1 MREHGGN
8 LDQAQ
13 QRFGGR
19 PEDWIDLSTGINRAP
34 YPVGE
39 VGARAWSALPSR
51 AEIEALHQAA
61 GHAYRTSAPI
71 VALGGAQAAI
81 QLLPQLAPPG
91 RARILA
97 PTYNE
102 YAGVLSAAGWEV
114 QEVGDFGA
122 LEGADL
128 AVVVNPNN
136 PDGRCHSPQDLLAL
150 LARVGRLVVDESFAD
165 AVPALSLAPEADRT
179 GLLILR
185 SFGKF
190 FGLAGLR
197 LGFAIGHAGDIERLA
212 ATSGPWPI
220 SGAAI
225 AIGCRALR
233 DEAWAEATSARLARD
248 CVRLDGMA
256 QAQGWGLIGGA
267 SLFRLYQTPDAL
279 AAQEML
285 ASSHIW
291 SRVFAQEPTWLRL
304 GLPGSEAEWTR
315 LADVLEPSGHSLDR
329 GHDGGA
335 LPLPLAGE
343 GRGEGVSA
351 TGQSPRG
358 ESPHPALR
366 ADLSRKRER

>member
-8 LDQAQ
+8 LDLAQ
-13 QRFGGR
+13 RRFGGR
-19 PEDWIDLSTGINRAP
+19 AEDWIDLSTGINRVP

-39 VGARAWSALPSR
+39 VGAHAWSALPSR

-114 QEVGDFGA
+114 QEVGELGA

-136 PDGRCHSPQDLLAL
+136 PDGRCHSPKDLLAL
-150 LARVGRLVVDESFAD
+150 LPRVGRLVVDESFAD
-165 AVPALSLAPEADRT
+165 AVPALSLAPEADRP
-179 GLLILR
+179 GLLVLR

-190 FGLAGLR
+190 YGLAGLR
-197 LGFAIGHAGDIERLA
+197 LGFAIGNAADIAKLA
-212 ATSGPWPI
+212 AWSGPWPI

-233 DEAWAEATSARLARD
+233 DEAWAEATCARLARD
-248 CVRLDGMA
+248 CARLDGMA
-256 QAQGWGLIGGA
+256 QAQGWRLVGGA
-267 SLFRLYQTPDAL
+267 SLFRLYETPDAL
-279 AAQEML
+279 VVQEKL
-285 ASSHIW
+285 ALGHIW
-291 SRVFAQEPTWLRL
+291 SRVFAQQAAWLRL
-304 GLPGSEAEWTR
+304 GLPGTESEWTR
-315 LADVLEPSGHSLDR
+315 FSEILAR
-329 GHDGGA
+329 
-335 LPLPLAGE
+335 
-343 GRGEGVSA
+343 
-351 TGQSPRG
+351 
-358 ESPHPALR
+358 
-366 ADLSRKRER
+366 

>member
-13 QRFGGR
+13 ERFGGR
-19 PEDWIDLSTGINRAP
+19 AEDWIDLSTGINRLP

-39 VGARAWSALPSR
+39 VSARAWSALPSR

-61 GHAYRTSAPI
+61 QHAYRTSAPI

-102 YAGVLSAAGWEV
+102 YVGVLSAAGWDVHEAG
-114 QEVGDFGA
+114 ELDA
-122 LEGADL
+122 LAGADL

-136 PDGRCHSPQDLLAL
+136 PDGRTHAPKDLLAL
-150 LARVGRLVVDESFAD
+150 LPRVGRLVVDESFAD
-165 AVPALSLAPEADRT
+165 AVPLSLAPEAGRP
-179 GLLILR
+179 GLLVLR

-190 FGLAGLR
+190 YGLAGLR
-197 LGFAIGHAGDIERLA
+197 LGSALGDAADVAKLA
-212 ATSGPWPI
+212 AASGPWPV

-225 AIGCRALR
+225 AIGCRALH
-233 DEAWAEATSARLARD
+233 DDAWAEATSARLARD

-256 QAQGWGLIGGA
+256 RAQGWTLVGGTP
-267 SLFRLYQTPDAL
+267 LFRLYETPDAR
-279 AAQEML
+279 AAQENL
-285 ASSHIW
+285 AHGHVW
-291 SRVFAQEPTWLRL
+291 SRVFAREPTWLRL

-315 LADVLEPSGHSLDR
+315 LAE
-329 GHDGGA
+329 A
-335 LPLPLAGE
+335 LA
-343 GRGEGVSA
+343 R
-351 TGQSPRG
+351 
-358 ESPHPALR
+358 
-366 ADLSRKRER
+366 

>member
-1 MREHGGN
+1 M
-8 LDQAQ
+8 AQ

-19 PEDWIDLSTGINRAP
+19 AEDWIDLSTGINRQP

-39 VGARAWSALPSR
+39 VSARAWSALPSR
-51 AEIEALHQAA
+51 AEIEALHRAA
-61 GHAYRTSAPI
+61 QQAYRTSASI
-71 VALGGAQAAI
+71 VAMGGAQAAI
-81 QLLPQLAPPG
+81 QLLPQLAAPG

-102 YAGVLSAAGWEV
+102 YAGVLSAAGWDVKEAA
-114 QEVGDFGA
+114 ELDA
-122 LEGADL
+122 LAGADL
-128 AVVVNPNN
+128 AIVVNPNN
-136 PDGRCHSPQDLLAL
+136 PDGRCHSRKDLLAL
-150 LARVGRLVVDESFAD
+150 LPRVGRLVIDESFVDAD
-165 AVPALSLAPEADRT
+165 PQLSLAPEADRP

-190 FGLAGLR
+190 YGLAGLR
-197 LGFAIGHAGDIERLA
+197 LGFAMGHAPDVERLA
-212 ATSGPWPI
+212 VMSGPWPV

-225 AIGCRALR
+225 EIGCRALR

-248 CVRLDGMA
+248 CVRLDEMA
-256 QAQGWGLIGGA
+256 RAQGWRLVGGA

-285 ASSHIW
+285 ARRQVW
-291 SRVFAQEPTWLRL
+291 SRVFAQQPTWLRL

-315 LADVLEPSGHSLDR
+315 LAKVLEHGDHEFDR
-329 GHDGGA
+329 RHDEGA

-351 TGQSPRG
+351 TGQSPSG
-358 ESPHPALR
+358 ESPHSALR